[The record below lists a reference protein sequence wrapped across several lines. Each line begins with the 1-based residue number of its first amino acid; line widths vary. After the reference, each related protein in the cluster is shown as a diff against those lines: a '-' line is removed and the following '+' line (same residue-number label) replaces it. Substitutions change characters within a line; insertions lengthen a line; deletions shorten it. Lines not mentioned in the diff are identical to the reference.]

1 MRPCSHGLAPAHV
14 APPPFAALA
23 EALYVPLPVF
33 LQREHACSAPR
44 AQQAPPYSAWIGC
57 PSLKFHA
64 DWLVSLPLPFQPS
77 GARRGDRPLERE
89 RRRQRRRKWPASS
102 VPADT
107 MLPLSLLKT
116 AQNHPMLVELKNGE
130 TYNGHLVSCDNW
142 MNINLREVICTSRV
156 SALCP
161 RVCAHHLEALRWGW
175 SGRQRAWGQRGQ
187 GCTWTRGL
195 LSLSILAH
203 KWGEGLS
210 LALVGGIDGV
220 PPSAQ
225 HSWPA
230 RGGAC
235 GRCGAPC
242 ALDFAPVRAPP
253 RWVLSW
259 PAGLSCCVSV
269 GRPPGYKSLLW
280 AHPFLPPASSAF
292 SPGCGQAIVVWPWA
306 VQATRG
312 RGQPSGPGLLFTS

>member
-1 MRPCSHGLAPAHV
+1 
-14 APPPFAALA
+14 
-23 EALYVPLPVF
+23 
-33 LQREHACSAPR
+33 
-44 AQQAPPYSAWIGC
+44 
-57 PSLKFHA
+57 
-64 DWLVSLPLPFQPS
+64 
-77 GARRGDRPLERE
+77 
-89 RRRQRRRKWPASS
+89 
-102 VPADT
+102 
-107 MLPLSLLKT
+107 
-116 AQNHPMLVELKNGE
+116 
-130 TYNGHLVSCDNW
+130 

-220 PPSAQ
+220 PPSDQ

-242 ALDFAPVRAPP
+242 ALDFAPVRALP

-280 AHPFLPPASSAF
+280 AHPFLLPASSAF

>member
-1 MRPCSHGLAPAHV
+1 MQHDLERDTWSAQHQDQGGCLWDRVGGVQRLSSAGWQVCVWGGQSQENAFHVGVRTALTRQQIRRASPSPAWGPGLPARVEHTRHM
-14 APPPFAALA
+14 
-23 EALYVPLPVF
+23 PVF
-33 LQREHACSAPR
+33 A
-44 AQQAPPYSAWIGC
+44 
-57 PSLKFHA
+57 
-64 DWLVSLPLPFQPS
+64 FQ
-77 GARRGDRPLERE
+77 
-89 RRRQRRRKWPASS
+89 
-102 VPADT
+102 
-107 MLPLSLLKT
+107 LPLSLLKT

-175 SGRQRAWGQRGQ
+175 SGRQRAWGQCGQ

-220 PPSAQ
+220 PPSDQ

-242 ALDFAPVRAPP
+242 ALDFAPVRALP

-280 AHPFLPPASSAF
+280 AHPFLLPASSAF